1 LRSQTGILLSQQDI
15 FNGTLLENLT
25 MGSAEISIDEVNSL
39 SDKLNL
45 KDFIKTYKDGYDA
58 VLDTQGKKINANIR
72 QEILLVRALLGK
84 HRLLLLENPFN
95 NLEPKEVIALMDYLQ
110 NENTATIII
119 ISDDEHVKSKCDMVI
134 NLK

>member
-1 LRSQTGILLSQQDI
+1 
-15 FNGTLLENLT
+15 
-25 MGSAEISIDEVNSL
+25 M
-39 SDKLNL
+39 
-45 KDFIKTYKDGYDA
+45 YKRQGYDA

-95 NLEPKEVIALMDYLQ
+95 NLEPKEVVALMDYLQ
-110 NENTATIII
+110 NENAATIII
-119 ISDDEHVKSKCDMVI
+119 ISEDENVKSKCDMVI